1 MTKKYPLYIGILF
14 IVVLVQEFGLSH
26 LTLFNVSPD
35 IITIF
40 IAFISV
46 TVGQKSG
53 TSFGFMAGLLSGIFS
68 GNMGLNMLAR
78 TVEGFIAGFF
88 NIPDGSHATAKQK
101 TKRIYGAI
109 VTAGFCANS
118 VLAAGY
124 NPLAISPAYRIF
136 VLGLI
141 ESLLTLI
148 LAVIVTRLFLRQSL
162 AD

>member
-35 IITIF
+35 VITIF

-46 TVGQKSG
+46 IIGQKSG
-53 TSFGFMAGLLSGIFS
+53 TSFGFVAGLVSGILS

-78 TVEGFIAGFF
+78 TAEGFIAGFF
-88 NIPDGSHATAKQK
+88 NIPDDSHATSKQK
-101 TKRIYGAI
+101 SKRLYGAI

-118 VLAAGY
+118 IMVAGY
-124 NPLAISPAYRIF
+124 NPLALSPVYRIV
-136 VLGLI
+136 VLGFL
-141 ESLLTLI
+141 ESLFTLI
-148 LAVIVTRLFLRQSL
+148 LAVIIIRLFLRKSL